1 MELEW
6 KMMTVILAQREREK
20 ERGEGA
26 AERRRRIKKLKF
38 LVKHVCEEVG
48 FATTRGWPKAAA
60 VVDTSLSIR
69 TRVARHL
76 SPTWCSFGPPAG
88 S

>member
-1 MELEW
+1 MEDDDGNSR
-6 KMMTVILAQREREK
+6 AHRERER
-20 ERGEGA
+20 E
-26 AERRRRIKKLKF
+26 RRRIKKLKF
-38 LVKHVCEEVG
+38 LVKHVREEVG